1 MLSWLTIVPV
11 LLSPEKLLNLK
22 RGVEE
27 KAHEENKYKYQVVI
41 GMENMEE
48 NRYFKD
54 PRKKKKY
61 LKNTV

>member
-1 MLSWLTIVPV
+1 MTIV

-27 KAHEENKYKYQVVI
+27 KAHEEKKYKYQGVTR
-41 GMENMEE
+41 MENMKE
-48 NRYFKD
+48 NRYFKVHI
-54 PRKKKKY
+54 KKKY